1 MSGRQASQPRGVP
14 ADASVA
20 IGLSLGER
28 REIDRESIDL
38 LASGTLQKM
47 PTLGVLSLSQHQ
59 PEASSCRASRPR
71 SRISTTRCR
80 KPEHKFW
87 WNPIREL
94 GDAADN

>member
-1 MSGRQASQPRGVP
+1 MHQEI
-14 ADASVA
+14 A
-20 IGLSLGER
+20 IGLGLGER

-59 PEASSCRASRPR
+59 PEAAPAELQDRAAGFYDALEK
-71 SRISTTRCR
+71 I
-80 KPEHKFW
+80 PEHKAW